1 MNMHLSPTITPEA
14 DDVLEDVAKELE
26 IPEHRYEQ
34 AETSYKSLGDWLNR
48 PESTIRKY
56 GPQVHVQG
64 SFGLGTVTPP
74 LTADEHYDIDAVC
87 EFHRLTKNDTTQ
99 ANLKRLLEIEMR
111 LYARSKKMIKPLEE
125 HRRCWRQ
132 PYADEAQFHMDVTPG
147 IPSGGEL
154 TQLLKTRGF
163 DVSLAET
170 AISITDNR
178 HPHYQIIAADWQ
190 RSNPRGYLK
199 WFLTRMA
206 KAYEKRKNEL
216 LQKGVR
222 AGTEPIPDYR
232 IRTPLQY
239 AIMILKRHR
248 DIMYTDRSDDDKP
261 ISIIL
266 TTLAAHSYD
275 GEEKIAEALF
285 VILTKMDSFIGT
297 AADGSRLIANPS
309 DPLENFADK
318 WKEHPKREKEF
329 HNWLRKAR
337 ADFTALAQLSNK
349 ELITEQLA
357 KGVGVGIADKTRRRS
372 AARLST
378 PALLTAGLVRSEAQA
393 RNSAVRIEGD
403 RRNA

>member
-1 MNMHLSPTITPEA
+1 MNIHLRTTVTPEA
-14 DDVLEDVAKELE
+14 DEFLEDLGKELE
-26 IPEHRYEQ
+26 IPERRYEQ
-34 AETSYKSLGDWLNR
+34 ATTSYESLGEWLNR
-48 PESTIRKY
+48 PESTIRQY

-74 LTADEHYDIDAVC
+74 LAPEEHYDVDAVC
-87 EFHRLTKNDTTQ
+87 EFHRLTKGQTTQ
-99 ANLKRLLEIEMR
+99 ANLKGLLEVEMR
-111 LYARSKKMIKPLEE
+111 SYARSKSMIKPLEE

-154 TQLLKTRGF
+154 TQLLKVRGF
-163 DVSLAET
+163 DASLAET

-178 HPHYQIIAADWQ
+178 HPHYWIISADWQ

-199 WFLTRMA
+199 WFLSRMA
-206 KAYEKRKNEL
+206 KIYDKRRKEL

-248 DIMYTDRSDDDKP
+248 DIMYLGRSDEKP

-266 TTLAAHSYD
+266 TTLAAHSYE

-285 VILTKMDSFIGT
+285 AILTKMDSFIGT
-297 AADGSRLIANPS
+297 ATDGSRLILNPS

-318 WKEHPKREKEF
+318 WKEHPEREQEF

-337 ADFTALAQLSNK
+337 ADFAAVAKLSNK
-349 ELITEQLA
+349 QLIAEQLA
-357 KGVGVGIADKTRRRS
+357 KGVGADIADQTRRRS
-372 AARLST
+372 AARLAT
-378 PALLTAGLVRSEAQA
+378 PTLLTAGLVRSEAEA
-393 RNSAVRIEGD
+393 RSSAVRIEGD